1 LSPPVSEPKTLLR
14 FEGFELD
21 PEGGDLRRDGE
32 TVKLAPQ
39 PFRILTLLAGKAG
52 EPVTREEI
60 RRQVWGE
67 ETFVDFERGLNF
79 CVSQIRAALGDD
91 AQSPRFIQTLPR
103 RGYRFIAPVERV
115 PKAAGLEP
123 AADPPPTAP
132 LPPPAPAPPTPPA
145 PPASWPRPQA
155 LRLSAWAAAAVLG
168 LLLVMAFVA
177 WRHRDAGQA
186 PRLMIA
192 VLPFEDLSPGPPEEY
207 WSDGLTG
214 ELIAQLGRVRPRR
227 LGVIARTSVMAYKG
241 ARRDVEEIGD
251 ELGVDYLLEGSVRRA
266 GERVRITAQLVQA
279 GDGTQLWAETY
290 DRDRRDVLDVQA
302 EVGAE
307 VARALELEL
316 LPEAARRPR
325 TPPDP
330 AAWDDYLRGRYLA
343 HRGERD
349 DLLRSLE
356 PLERAIGREP
366 AFAEAHAAMA
376 DSLHRLVMSGGLSPR
391 QGYPRAEAAARQA
404 VALDPGL
411 AEAHAVLGA
420 ILFWYRWDWPAAERE
435 LRRALELNPSL
446 PEARHD
452 YGFFL
457 IARGRADAGL
467 AEVDRAR
474 DLDPLSARSN
484 VDVGWASISA
494 RRYDEAI
501 ARSQRTLELV
511 PGFAEAQFC
520 MEQAYTLQGMHRE
533 AWRLAST
540 RWARADATPEE
551 RAAIDRLALESR
563 EPAEA
568 LRAFYRWNLDRLER
582 AAAQGSQV
590 NAASVA
596 SLWAFVGNEDRAFA
610 WLERAVAE
618 RSPTLTLLAVHP
630 SWDGLRADPRF
641 AALVKRVG
649 PALTP

>member
-1 LSPPVSEPKTLLR
+1 MSPPAPEPKTRLR
-14 FEGFELD
+14 FEDFELD
-21 PEGGDLRRDGE
+21 PESGDLRRGGE

-39 PFRILTLLAGKAG
+39 PFRILALLAQRAG
-52 EPVTREEI
+52 EPVSRDEI

-67 ETFVDFERGLNF
+67 ETYVDFERGLNF
-79 CVSQIRAALGDD
+79 CISQIRAALGDD
-91 AQSPRFIQTLPR
+91 AQSPRFVQTLPR

-115 PKAAGLEP
+115 PKAAIPQLVEE
-123 AADPPPTAP
+123 AVEAPPAP
-132 LPPPAPAPPTPPA
+132 LPLPQV
-145 PPASWPRPQA
+145 PRLGSQPS
-155 LRLSAWAAAAVLG
+155 RLLAWAVAAVLG
-168 LLLVMAFVA
+168 LLLVIAFVA
-177 WRHRDAGQA
+177 WRHRDGGTE

-192 VLPFEDLSPGPPEEY
+192 VLPFEDLSAGPPEEY

-214 ELIAQLGRVRPRR
+214 ELIAQLGRVRPER

-241 ARRDVEEIGD
+241 ARRDVEELGD

-266 GERVRITAQLVQA
+266 GDRVRITAQLVHA
-279 GDGTQLWAETY
+279 DDRTQLWSETY

-307 VARALELEL
+307 VVRALQLEL
-316 LPEAARRPR
+316 LPESARQPR

-330 AAWDDYLRGRYLA
+330 RAWDDYLRGRYLA
-343 HRGERD
+343 HRGDHESLR
-349 DLLRSLE
+349 RSLD
-356 PLERAIGREP
+356 PYERAVRREP

-376 DSLHRLVMSGGLSPR
+376 DALHRLVMSGGLSPR
-391 QGYPRAEAAARQA
+391 QGYPRAEAAARRA
-404 VALDPGL
+404 VALDSGL

-457 IARGRADAGL
+457 IARGRADEGL
-467 AEVDRAR
+467 DQVDRAR
-474 DLDPLSARSN
+474 DLDPLSARAN
-484 VDVGWASISA
+484 VDVGWAAIGA
-494 RRYDEAI
+494 RRYDEAV

-511 PGFAEAQFC
+511 PGFGEAQFC
-520 MEQAYTLQGMHRE
+520 MEQAYTLQGLHRE

-540 RWARADATPEE
+540 RWARADATPGE
-551 RAAIDRLALESR
+551 RAAIERLGLETR
-563 EPAEA
+563 EPEEA
-568 LRAFYRWNLDRLER
+568 LRAFYLWNLQRLEA

-590 NAASVA
+590 NSASVA
-596 SLWAFVGNEDRAFA
+596 SLWAFVGNEDRAFD
-610 WLERAVAE
+610 WLEKAVEE

-641 AALVKRVG
+641 AELLKKVG
-649 PALTP
+649 PG